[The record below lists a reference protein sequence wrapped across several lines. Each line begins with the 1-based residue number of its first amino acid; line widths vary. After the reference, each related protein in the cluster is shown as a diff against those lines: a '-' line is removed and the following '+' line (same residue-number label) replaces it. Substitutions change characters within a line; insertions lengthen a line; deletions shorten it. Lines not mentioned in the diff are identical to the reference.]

1 MPTPDFASVP
11 HADRLPDAVRERLR
25 DVYWIGGGPGGGK
38 STIAR
43 RLAEQFDLR
52 LYATDDMMQDHARR
66 LTADEAPYL
75 ALFKAMDMDERWV
88 NRTPEV
94 MVETFHWFRGEGF
107 AAIVGDL
114 LARLAGTPAIVEGL
128 RLLPRLVAPLLV
140 ERSHA
145 LYLAPTP
152 EFREAALESRGSAG
166 LIADRTSDPERARR
180 NMARRDAMFVDRLVA
195 EAEQVGLPVLRQ
207 RVGVTEDETYGLVVR
222 QFGLG

>member
-1 MPTPDFASVP
+1 MAGERDLPAGREDPRSVP
-11 HADRLPDAVRERLR
+11 AV
-25 DVYWIGGGPGGGK
+25 
-38 STIAR
+38 
-43 RLAEQFDLR
+43 
-52 LYATDDMMQDHARR
+52 
-66 LTADEAPYL
+66 
-75 ALFKAMDMDERWV
+75 
-88 NRTPEV
+88 
-94 MVETFHWFRGEGF
+94 
-107 AAIVGDL
+107 
-114 LARLAGTPAIVEGL
+114 VEGL

-145 LYLAPTP
+145 VYLAPTP
-152 EFREAALESRGSAG
+152 EFREAALEGRGSAG